1 MRRLWQMPSE
11 DSRKAQDR
19 HKDGFLKEC
28 LAFGPL
34 GAILGTG
41 ALALLDSDRIQC
53 PPHHMVADP
62 REVLDTPTADQN
74 DGVFLQVVSD
84 SGNIGSNLDSVRQAD
99 TGNFA
104 KS

>member
-1 MRRLWQMPSE
+1 M
-11 DSRKAQDR
+11 
-19 HKDGFLKEC
+19 KEW

-41 ALALLDSDRIQC
+41 LLAFLNSHGIQGS
-53 PPHHMVADP
+53 PHDMVAHP
-62 REVLDTPTADQN
+62 RKVLDTSTTDQN

-84 SGNIGSNLDSVRQAD
+84 AWYVGCYFNSIRQPD
-99 TGNFA
+99 TSNFA

>member
-11 DSRKAQDR
+11 DSRKAQVR
-19 HKDGFLKEC
+19 HEDGFLKEC

-41 ALALLDSDRIQC
+41 LLSLLDSNGIQG
-53 PPHHMVADP
+53 PPHHMVANP
-62 REVLDTPTADQN
+62 RKVLDTSTADQN

-84 SGNIGSNLDSVRQAD
+84 TRDVGSYLNPVREPD
-99 TGNFA
+99 TSNFA